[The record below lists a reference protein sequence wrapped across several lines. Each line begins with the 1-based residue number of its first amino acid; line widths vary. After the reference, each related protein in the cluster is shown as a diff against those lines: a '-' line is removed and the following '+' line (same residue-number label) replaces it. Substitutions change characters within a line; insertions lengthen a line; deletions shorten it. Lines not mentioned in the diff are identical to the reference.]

1 MAMASSGKPATSA
14 SVQLRCCTASGCWL
28 QGGERLWSALVD
40 GLKGSGGATEPPAGR
55 AGSVYAKAVGCL
67 GLCGSGPL
75 VAVDREAGEPGSKA
89 PRGLEGTRHQWLYG
103 RVTPEQASDLIA
115 MARGLVRQEP
125 GSVNTEVITR
135 LHPHQVDL
143 ELPFFRGQRP
153 LVLQHCG
160 WVEPDSIEAALA
172 VGTYGQ
178 LLRCLTEHSPAE
190 VRALIHRSGLRG
202 RGGAG
207 FPTGVKW
214 ERVAAAA
221 GTPKLVVANGDE
233 GDPGAFMDRTVM
245 ESDPHRLLEG
255 LAIAA
260 YAVGADRGVLFV
272 RAEYPQAVN
281 QLRRAIQQ
289 AESHGLL
296 GASIGGSDRGVTVKL
311 RVGAGA
317 YVCGEETALMAAVE
331 GGRGTPRTRP
341 PYPAQSGLWGKPT
354 LINNVE
360 TLAAVPA
367 ILAMGAGAY
376 SALGSGRSRGTKVFS
391 LSGAVRHTGLVEVPM
406 GTSLRT
412 VVMEL
417 GGGALPGGRIKAV
430 QTGGPGGG
438 FVPEHLLDT
447 PIDYEAL
454 VSLGSAMGSGGLVVI
469 GDDVAIPD
477 LVAHGLRF
485 CAEESCGKCVPCRAG
500 TVQLLTLLERVQTG
514 GGDRGLEHTLSQL
527 EELAAMVQACSLCG
541 LGQGAPRPLLNSLRF
556 FRSEYTAAPMAGAE
570 R

>member
-1 MAMASSGKPATSA
+1 
-14 SVQLRCCTASGCWL
+14 V
-28 QGGERLWSALVD
+28 
-40 GLKGSGGATEPPAGR
+40 R
-55 AGSVYAKAVGCL
+55 AQAVGCL

-75 VAVDREAGEPGSKA
+75 VALDLETGAPASTA
-89 PRGLEGTRHQWLYG
+89 PRGLEPRRHQRLYG
-103 RVTPEQASDLIA
+103 GLAAEQASDLIA
-115 MARGLVRQEP
+115 IARWLVAQPP
-125 GSVNTEVITR
+125 GPLNNDAISR
-135 LHPHQVDL
+135 LHPHQLDPD
-143 ELPFFRGQRP
+143 LPFFRSQRP

-160 WVEPDSIEAALA
+160 WVEPDSIASALA
-172 VGTYGQ
+172 MGTYGQ
-178 LLRCLTEHSPAE
+178 LLRCLAECSPAE
-190 VRALIHRSGLRG
+190 VRALIDRSGLRG

-214 ERVAAAA
+214 ERVAGET

-272 RAEYPQAVN
+272 RAEYPQAVA
-281 QLRRAIQQ
+281 QLRRAIRQ

-296 GASIGGSDRGVTVKL
+296 GASIGGSGVGVTVKL

-331 GGRGTPRTRP
+331 GRRGTPRTRP
-341 PYPAQSGLWGKPT
+341 PYPARSGLWGKPT

-367 ILAMGAGAY
+367 ILAMGAEAY
-376 SALGSGRSRGTKVFS
+376 RALGSGRSRGTKVFS

-412 VVMEL
+412 VVEEL
-417 GGGALPGGRIKAV
+417 GGGSLPGRRIKAV

-454 VSLGSAMGSGGLVVI
+454 VDLGTAMGSGGLVVI
-469 GDDVAIPD
+469 GDDVAIPE

-500 TVQLLTLLERVQTG
+500 TVQLLTLLERLQAG
-514 GGDRGLEHTLSQL
+514 GGDRGREHTLFRL

-556 FRSEYTAAPMAGAE
+556 FRSEYTAPPLPGAA